1 MGDRFRDLGLLL
13 LRVGIGGM
21 FMFHGW
27 PKLAGGASSWKKL
40 GASAM
45 GKLGIDVAPTFF
57 GFAAATSE
65 FFGGLLIAV
74 GFLFRPALTLLVVT
88 MAVAASSHLLSG
100 DSFGKAS
107 HAIEAGVLFLALI
120 LIGPG
125 KHTIAGRLVKR
136 ATE

>member
-13 LRVGIGGM
+13 LRVGLGGM

-27 PKLAGGASSWKKL
+27 PKLAGGAALWKKL
-40 GASAM
+40 GGSAM
-45 GKLGIDVAPTFF
+45 GKLGVTFAPTLF
-57 GFAAATSE
+57 GFAAAATE
-65 FFGGLLIAV
+65 FFGGLLIAI

-107 HAIEAGVLFLALI
+107 HAIEAGIVFLALI

-125 KHTIAGRLVKR
+125 KHTLAERLKKS
-136 ATE
+136 